1 MKDLI
6 KLYFSPYKKSLAVI
20 LILVI
25 VQVILQILI
34 INLIKP
40 IMNKGI
46 NDIDDEL
53 ILSFGVALVLLI
65 VVYSVI
71 TYIVAHMAA
80 VISAESVSKIRKD
93 MFRKLLSFKR
103 PRDSGANMSGL
114 MTRLINDVNNIQ
126 TFIREFLCMGLYVPL
141 LAIGIIIVSAT
152 FKIYLCAAIT
162 VAFILMI
169 AYIYY
174 LAKGEKQTR
183 SKMQRLFDR
192 TIYLFDEM
200 LLGARTA
207 RSFDM
212 EDGQMETF
220 SEQNKVYSDFQTQ
233 VTVKASNVYLM
244 STVILVLSVI
254 MVFSVLIPDPENVA
268 MTSADLIILI
278 QYLVLF
284 ITCVSISSFLITTVP
299 EVKASLSRISKVMNG
314 ESEPGGLHV
323 NDAYDGEILRCSNG
337 LVIERG
343 QEHSLVGRTSSGKSE
358 LIRDL
363 LRLDDV
369 DHGSIFFKGTDIM
382 DLDPKELRRSIA
394 YAGNLALTFRGTI
407 KSNIRIS
414 RDISDERIQEAM
426 EAALIDMEPDRML
439 DISGANISNGQRQKV
454 SIARALATDADLYIF
469 DDCFTELDPKTENEI
484 VSNIRGMLKGKT
496 VLFSS
501 HGFRTSPGSDRI
513 SVMSDGII
521 IDAGSHDELLER
533 CDIYRR
539 MQMMGGGVLE

>member
-6 KLYFSPYKKSLAVI
+6 KLYFNPYRKQLAVI
-20 LILVI
+20 LFLVLA
-25 VQVILQILI
+25 QVILQILI

-46 NDIDDEL
+46 NTVDDEL
-53 ILSFGVALVLLI
+53 IIVFGVALVLLI
-65 VVYSVI
+65 ILYSFI
-71 TYIVAHMAA
+71 TYTIAHKAA

-103 PRDSGANMSGL
+103 PRDSGASMSGL
-114 MTRLINDVNNIQ
+114 MTRLINDVTNIQ
-126 TFIREFLCMGLYVPL
+126 TFIREFLCMGLYVPF

-152 FKIYLCAAIT
+152 FKLYLCAALS
-162 VAFILMI
+162 VAFVLMV

-174 LAKGEKQTR
+174 LSRGEMKTR
-183 SKMQRLFDR
+183 SKMQRLNDR

-200 LLGARTA
+200 LVGARTA

-212 EDGQMETF
+212 EDSQMESF
-220 SEQNKVYSDFQTQ
+220 SEQNKVYSDFQTK
-233 VTVKASNVYLM
+233 VTVKASSVYLM

-254 MVFSVLIPDPENVA
+254 MVFSFLILDPDNLLLSTTE
-268 MTSADLIILI
+268 LIILI
-278 QYLVLF
+278 QYIVLF

-314 ESEPGGLHV
+314 ESEPDGLKV
-323 NDAYDGEILRCSNG
+323 DEDYRGEILRCSNG

-343 QEHSLVGRTSSGKSE
+343 EEHSLVGRTGSGKSE

-363 LRLDDV
+363 LRLDDT
-369 DHGSIFFKGTDIM
+369 DPGRIFFMGTDIT
-382 DLDPKELRRSIA
+382 DLDPKDLRKSIA
-394 YAGNLALTFRGTI
+394 YAGNLALTF
-407 KSNIRIS
+407 KSSVKENIRVW
-414 RDISDERIQEAM
+414 RDIPDKRIHEAM
-426 EAALIDMEPDRML
+426 AAALVELDPDKVL
-439 DISGANISNGQRQKV
+439 EGSGSNISNGQRQKI
-454 SIARALATDADLYIF
+454 SIARALASDADLYIF

-484 VSNIRGMLKGKT
+484 VSNIRGLLKGKT

-501 HGFRTSPGSDRI
+501 HGFRISTGSDKV
-513 SVMSDGII
+513 SVMDDGNVV
-521 IDAGSHDELLER
+521 DSGSHDELLER

-539 MQMMGGGVLE
+539 MQFMGGGILE